1 MDAPACTSNGQ
12 NDLNGGLVRIYLGL
26 DLRGPLLTT
35 PFHTVDSIST
45 SSLGF
50 RGGLSV
56 PIFLQRATVLCLLL
70 CAAVTAHPQTASN
83 DTHRIPQFENDAV
96 KVWRTV
102 IQPGTPL
109 PLHHHD
115 HPRVLVALT
124 PGTLK
129 IVEQSGSTQT
139 LILKVGEAYWLP
151 AMPPG
156 ALHQDINAT
165 GQPIEVMVV
174 ELEKEK

>member
-1 MDAPACTSNGQ
+1 MPT
-12 NDLNGGLVRIYLGL
+12 
-26 DLRGPLLTT
+26 
-35 PFHTVDSIST
+35 
-45 SSLGF
+45 
-50 RGGLSV
+50 
-56 PIFLQRATVLCLLL
+56 FLPRSGVLCLLL
-70 CAAVTAHPQTASN
+70 FAALSTYPQTPAAN
-83 DTHRIPQFENDAV
+83 THRIPQFENEDV
-96 KVWRTV
+96 KVWRT
-102 IQPGTPL
+102 IIEPGTPL

-129 IVEQSGSTQT
+129 IVEQSGTTQT

-151 AMPPG
+151 AMAPG

>member
-1 MDAPACTSNGQ
+1 MPT
-12 NDLNGGLVRIYLGL
+12 
-26 DLRGPLLTT
+26 
-35 PFHTVDSIST
+35 
-45 SSLGF
+45 
-50 RGGLSV
+50 
-56 PIFLQRATVLCLLL
+56 FLPRAFVLCLLL
-70 CAAVTAHPQTASN
+70 CAAATARPQTASSE
-83 DTHRIPQFENDAV
+83 THRIPQFEKDSV
-96 KVWRTV
+96 KVWRTI
-102 IQPGTPL
+102 IQPGAPL

-129 IVEQSGSTQT
+129 IVEQNGETET
-139 LILKVGEAYWLP
+139 LVLKVGEAYWLP

-156 ALHQDINAT
+156 ALHQDINAS